1 MESTSK
7 PGLPFWENAFLV
19 LWLLACAGVVAVC
32 AWLVTEEMRIG
43 RSLRVLEQF
52 LQTDPDLRTAEEHSM
67 LLGDMVEL
75 RKRAALRMAAKA
87 PMAMED
93 LQKRFRVAA
102 ERCGEDAE
110 QLAREFAV
118 LSDTQPAKQPAASF
132 AGFDLCSHFIVFT
145 EARAYQRQSRYS
157 FRLDFGRETFPSESF
172 RDLRRGEALMGW
184 RIEGATS
191 RKMSGIV
198 VEHIER
204 DGRGRDR
211 VKREKMPDFE
221 VYRLTLARMGEPDTV
236 LTLPRSERD
245 AAFARLS
252 NFEFV
257 STLPGETPVGEI
269 SLFFPGEESVSFKVK
284 AGSEFLA
291 LGKNYRVISVRPS
304 GLRLEELDGAR
315 EVVWEL
321 GRGYELVE

>member
-7 PGLPFWENAFLV
+7 PRLPFWENIFLV
-19 LWLLACAGVVAVC
+19 LWLLACAGVIAVC
-32 AWLVTEEMRIG
+32 AWLVIEEIRIG
-43 RSLRVLEQF
+43 RSLRVVEQF
-52 LQTDPDLRTAEEHSM
+52 LQTNPDLRTSEEYSR
-67 LLGDMVEL
+67 LLSVMTEL
-75 RKRAALRMAAKA
+75 QKRTALPIASRA

-93 LQKRFRVAA
+93 LQKRFWLAA

-110 QLAREFAV
+110 QLAREFAI
-118 LSDTQPAKQPAASF
+118 LSDPQPAKQPAASF
-132 AGFDLCSHFIVFT
+132 AGFDRCPHLIVFT
-145 EARAYQRQSRYS
+145 EARAYQRKPRYS
-157 FRLDFGRETFPSESF
+157 FRLDFGGGTFPSESF
-172 RDLRRGEALMGW
+172 RDLRRGETLLGW

-198 VEHIER
+198 VEHIEK
-204 DGRGRDR
+204 DERGRDR
-211 VKREKMPDFE
+211 IKREKMPDFE
-221 VYRLTLARMGEPDTV
+221 VYRLTLARIGAPDTG
-236 LTLPRSERD
+236 LTFPRSERD
-245 AAFARLS
+245 AARARLS

-257 STLPGETPVGEI
+257 STLSGETRMGEI